1 MEILP
6 RKVFKCL
13 AKELLQEKKKH
24 SYYYKHL
31 YRQGLF
37 LVPGTAIS
45 EERVQQGI
53 QDSYLQRKST
63 ARDTGQLPPKKEY
76 SKGYRTATSEER
88 VQQGIQDSYL
98 RRKSTAR
105 DTGQLPPKKEYSK
118 GYRTATSEERV
129 QQGIQEIAMEALK
142 FASYTVG
149 RLIKSHSPL
158 KTLETLYDLLGAL
171 GKAFLLN
178 VKVSNN
184 GKLLE
189 ICYEEE
195 MALQCPL
202 REFRVELRDQS
213 SIASCKLNALPSAG
227 AANSSAALLAN
238 ELPTSSSKSSPSP
251 SSSSS
256 SSETFEDIYFGK
268 TLEESAVKP
277 KKPRKRCRPASISH
291 TLTESSSEGE
301 SGEKSSAPDP
311 GKKVQTEREAAMGS
325 GPFTDQ
331 TPSKKKARARPLSDY
346 TSDEE
351 EPPLLK
357 KVSPKRVVSVSRV
370 GDDKA
375 TFKIGSSLDAEVT
388 DQRRLM
394 WEIAEKH
401 VEWCRKPD
409 KHLLSHVTDCS
420 LCPIHCLGPVN
431 KKITRESGRKVGSK
445 RRK

>member
-13 AKELLQEKKKH
+13 AKELIQEKKKH

-31 YRQGLF
+31 YRQGMF
-37 LVPGTAIS
+37 LVSG
-45 EERVQQGI
+45 
-53 QDSYLQRKST
+53 
-63 ARDTGQLPPKKEY
+63 
-76 SKGYRTATSEER
+76 
-88 VQQGIQDSYL
+88 
-98 RRKSTAR
+98 
-105 DTGQLPPKKEYSK
+105 
-118 GYRTATSEERV
+118 TATSEERV

-189 ICYEEE
+189 EICYEEE
-195 MALQCPL
+195 MALQRPL

-238 ELPTSSSKSSPSP
+238 ELPTSSSKRSPSP

-256 SSETFEDIYFGK
+256 SSEMFEDIYFGK

-277 KKPRKRCRPASISH
+277 KKARKRCRPATISH

-311 GKKVQTEREAAMGS
+311 GKKVQTERESAMGS

-331 TPSKKKARARPLSDY
+331 APSKKKARARPLSDY

-401 VEWCRKPD
+401 VEWCRKLD